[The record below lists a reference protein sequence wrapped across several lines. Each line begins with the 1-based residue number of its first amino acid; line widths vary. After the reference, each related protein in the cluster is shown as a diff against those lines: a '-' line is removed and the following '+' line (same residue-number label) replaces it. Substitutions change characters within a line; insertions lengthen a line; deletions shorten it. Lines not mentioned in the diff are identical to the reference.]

1 MVNHYVGS
9 WEQYISRID
18 GRRGR
23 DKFMKKASLNHGES
37 HQLRD
42 LDWLSQFVDKV
53 GDESSALLLE
63 GAGSPAKLS
72 ADDPALS
79 DFHLPGF
86 PNSRNKRESYRTNEY
101 VNDEVFFFETNG
113 ERTLIKKRTDE
124 SHFSLMPT
132 FNHSEF
138 DGTFR
143 GYNDDDGYE
152 YEEEEV
158 DNDEVE
164 EEEVLA

>member
-1 MVNHYVGS
+1 
-9 WEQYISRID
+9 
-18 GRRGR
+18 
-23 DKFMKKASLNHGES
+23 MKKASLNHGES

-53 GDESSALLLE
+53 GDESSALLLG

-79 DFHLPGF
+79 ELPDY
-86 PNSRNKRESYRTNEY
+86 PNSRGDRESYRINEY
-101 VNDEVFFFETNG
+101 VNETVFFFADNG
-113 ERTLIKKRTDE
+113 DRTLIKKRTDE

-132 FNHSEF
+132 FKHSEF

-143 GYNDDDGYE
+143 GYDDDDEYE
-152 YEEEEV
+152 YEEEEEEV
-158 DNDEVE
+158 DKVE

>member
-9 WEQYISRID
+9 WEQYSSRID
-18 GRRGR
+18 GRRGINRR
-23 DKFMKKASLNHGES
+23 DRNTFLKRSNLNYGES

-53 GDESSALLLE
+53 GDETISALLLE

-143 GYNDDDGYE
+143 GYNDDDGY
-152 YEEEEV
+152 
-158 DNDEVE
+158 DEVE